1 MRAEAP
7 LGLTSP
13 DNSGRPKIEKDVWF
27 LLFAVGTAFMA
38 SRYDFQLSTLA
49 LPQFQKA
56 IGYDDQTSV

>member
-38 SRYDFQLSTLA
+38 SRYDFQ
-49 LPQFQKA
+49 
-56 IGYDDQTSV
+56 